1 MRPGGGRSAR
11 GPGASAGAAVSPR
24 PPRAGIQGARGRA
37 GGALCGPSPRGA
49 GSGRWGRGGRAP
61 RGTRSRRPA
70 RPRSSSS
77 CCAGTCRTAEISA
90 ALRGRWRGW
99 AGEGGAS
106 KVSHPPLATLIFLL
120 HLGPG
125 ASSTVQAGCFKK
137 KLLFKVSLKEIS
149 FIPEVRGASSQYTSC
164 YGKCSTPARV
174 LQGVSCSPP
183 EESKLRSDCLLK
195 VGLVKTIGR
204 MPLKSPCLCPFLEN
218 SVQS

>member
-1 MRPGGGRSAR
+1 MWAEPVRRRERPVGAGRASAARDPKPPPRSAPL
-11 GPGASAGAAVSPR
+11 GPARAPAAVLAPAGLRRSPR
-24 PPRAGIQGARGRA
+24 RCGAVGWDGRGR
-37 GGALCGPSPRGA
+37 
-49 GSGRWGRGGRAP
+49 
-61 RGTRSRRPA
+61 
-70 RPRSSSS
+70 
-77 CCAGTCRTAEISA
+77 
-90 ALRGRWRGW
+90 
-99 AGEGGAS
+99 GAS

-125 ASSTVQAGCFKK
+125 ASSTIQAGCFKK

-195 VGLVKTIGR
+195 VDLAKTIGR
-204 MPLKSPCLCPFLEN
+204 MPLKRPCLYPFLEN